1 MIRINRHRI
10 WQLFADAGLIA
21 LAWWLA
27 FELRFDKGPPVYYD
41 TLFRRAI
48 LVVVGIKL
56 AVFVVSGFYDRWWRY
71 VSTRDMWR
79 IVYGVALASI
89 LAYVAV
95 YLISPVP
102 TVKLPRGI
110 AALDLLLTLA
120 LIAGSRLLA
129 RTLMERPTRA
139 LIARGKEVLVIGAG
153 DAGQL
158 VIRELQRNPQLG
170 STPIGLIDDDRR
182 KKNLRVHGVRVLG
195 TTFDLPHIL
204 RDNKPDEVLI
214 AIPSAAGEVRQRIVN
229 MTREGNVPVK
239 TLPGLYDL
247 ISGESELATQ
257 IRPVQVEDVLG
268 REPVEVDLEASASY
282 VRDQTVLVTGAG
294 GSIGSELCRQI
305 ARLGPQRLVL
315 VDQGET
321 ALFEIERELVDE
333 RGFAAAVP
341 VLGDCKSRT
350 KMRQVFERYKP
361 AVVFHAAAYKH
372 VPLMEANPLES
383 VRNNAVATRVVAEAA
398 IDFGARRFVL
408 VSTDKAVNPKT
419 VMGQSKA
426 LCEWIVEAYG
436 AREDI
441 TTRFVAVRFGNV
453 LGSSGSVIPIFRR
466 QIAKGGPVTVT
477 HPEMTRYFM
486 TIPAAAS
493 LVIQAGAIGGRG
505 DVFVLDMGE
514 PVRIIDL
521 AMQMIR
527 LSGKEPE
534 RDIDVQVVGAR
545 PGEKLHE
552 ELWGPGETAVA
563 TPHPK
568 IMRVSGPIVDTV
580 WLQEAL
586 AELERLVREGDTLE
600 VVTRLS
606 GMMRSPRLLEAR
618 PAVYADEEDTLS
630 GQKLS

>member
-1 MIRINRHRI
+1 LIPINRHRI
-10 WQLFADAGLIA
+10 WQLVADGGLVA
-21 LAWWLA
+21 LAWYLA
-27 FELRFDKGPPVYYD
+27 FELRFDSGTPVFYE
-41 TLFRRAI
+41 TLFRRSI
-48 LVVVGIKL
+48 LVVIGIKL
-56 AVFVVSGFYDRWWRY
+56 GVFVIAGFYDRWWRY

-79 IVYGVALASI
+79 IAYGVGLATL
-89 LAYVAV
+89 LADVAV

-102 TVKLPRGI
+102 SVKLPRGI

-120 LIAGSRLLA
+120 FIAGSRLLA
-129 RTLMERPTRA
+129 RTLMERPTRG
-139 LIARGKEVLVIGAG
+139 IVARGKEVLVVGAG

-170 STPIGLIDDDRR
+170 YTPIGLIDDDKR
-182 KKNLRVHGVRVLG
+182 KKNLRIHGVRVLG
-195 TTFDLPHIL
+195 TTADMPHIL
-204 RDNKPDEVLI
+204 RDNRPDEVLI
-214 AIPSAAGEVRQRIVN
+214 AIPGASGEARQRIVN
-229 MTREGNVPVK
+229 ITRVGNVPVK
-239 TLPGLYDL
+239 TLPGLYEL

-257 IRPVQVEDVLG
+257 I
-268 REPVEVDLEASASY
+268 DLRTTAAY

-305 ARLGPQRLVL
+305 AKLGPQRLVL

-333 RGFAAAVP
+333 RGFAACVP
-341 VLGDCKSRT
+341 ILGDCGSRT
-350 KMRQVFERYKP
+350 KMRQIFDRYKP

-383 VRNNAVATRVVAEAA
+383 VRNNALATRVVADAA
-398 IDFGARRFVL
+398 VEFGAQRFVL

-426 LCEWIVEAYG
+426 LCEWIVETYG

-441 TTRFVAVRFGNV
+441 STRFVAVRFGNV

-486 TIPAAAS
+486 TIPEASS
-493 LVIQAGAIGGRG
+493 LVVQAGAIGGRG

-534 RDIDVQVVGAR
+534 RDINVDIVGAR

-552 ELWGPGETAVA
+552 ELWGEGETAVA
-563 TPHPK
+563 TSHPK
-568 IMRVSGPIVDTV
+568 IMRVSGPMVDAE
-580 WLQEAL
+580 WLEE
-586 AELERLVREGDTLE
+586 ELTGLDRLVREGETLD
-600 VVTRLS
+600 VVSRLS
-606 GMMRSPRLLEAR
+606 TMMRSPQLIGSREPVR
-618 PAVYADEEDTLS
+618 FEEEDTLS